1 MCFSAKVKQDVHKLA
16 REFHAKVGDE
26 AFLDLFER
34 RSAGEAIKVSRSLEM
49 AFRDPAN
56 ATERQIKEVNDA
68 FSANQARNWET
79 EIFKQRQRLTAAE
92 ESLKNR
98 ETKAARETVRIAA
111 KKIDTLLARLSD
123 LKRSDDRDS
132 DGRIFPM
139 VYAPVIVVMDGQ
151 RQVWP
156 MRYTCRL
163 AGKPAEYD
171 AKYPGTY
178 NARRDSLS
186 GFWKPVYGRNHAV
199 MVISSFFE
207 NVPKHLFEHRSL
219 PAGEKASNLVLQF
232 TPDTGHDMLVACLW
246 DRWKGKDGTEL
257 YSFAAIT
264 DDPPPEVAATGHQ
277 RCVIA
282 LQESNLDEWLA
293 PATISR
299 LRLDSILSEKET
311 PYYQNSIAA

>member
-1 MCFSAKVKQDVHKLA
+1 
-16 REFHAKVGDE
+16 
-26 AFLDLFER
+26 
-34 RSAGEAIKVSRSLEM
+34 
-49 AFRDPAN
+49 
-56 ATERQIKEVNDA
+56 
-68 FSANQARNWET
+68 
-79 EIFKQRQRLTAAE
+79 
-92 ESLKNR
+92 
-98 ETKAARETVRIAA
+98 
-111 KKIDTLLARLSD
+111 
-123 LKRSDDRDS
+123 
-132 DGRIFPM
+132 M